1 MPKRLYRLLPF
12 IIGLCLFIAAPALSA
27 PLNAPHEQTT
37 CEDLVTLA
45 TTTVG
50 FACESIGRNQ
60 ACYGNQ
66 LVDVE
71 FNEGFGEGLV
81 FNRSGDLIDLLS
93 IRNLTTAPLNVT
105 TGEWGVAI
113 VKAQANL
120 PDVLPGQN
128 VTFLL
133 FGDASLENATT
144 DMRAVKLRTG
154 IGGTECD
161 EAPSGVLIQSPG
173 GQQVTMNIN
182 GADLT
187 LGSTVFIS
195 AEQDNSMKLSTLDGL
210 AVMSALGETRLVPT
224 GGEIGMRLG
233 GEDGL
238 EVVGAPSALRGFTQ
252 TQLPFVPLSLLD
264 DPIVLPPS
272 MNIPG
277 QMGTGLPS
285 PTPINSGVTATPNP
299 NCVPRA
305 DWTSRYIIQQG
316 ETLSNI
322 AGRGGIAL
330 NDLAA
335 GNCITNPGRIF
346 AGQVLNVPFPIPT
359 PLPRATS
366 TPIAPTVTATSNTT
380 IIGPNLRVDSNPIY
394 YGSCTIIRW
403 DVANI
408 SQVYFEGQPAI
419 GSEARQICPQE
430 TYTYTLTVVKVDG
443 SQQNF
448 QLTVYVESTC
458 GNSVCDPG
466 ETYST
471 CPSDC
476 PYPIG

>member
-12 IIGLCLFIAAPALSA
+12 MIGLLLFIAVPALSA
-27 PLNAPHEQTT
+27 PLNAPHQQTT

-66 LVDVE
+66 LVDIE
-71 FNEGFGEGLV
+71 FNEGLGEGLV
-81 FNRSGDLIDLLS
+81 FNRSGDVVDLLS
-93 IRNLTTAPLNVT
+93 IRNLSTSPLNVS

-113 VKAQANL
+113 IKAQANL
-120 PDVLPGQN
+120 PDTLPGQN

-133 FGDASLENATT
+133 FGDATLENATS

-154 IGGTECD
+154 IGGTECE

-187 LGSTVFIS
+187 LGSTVFVS
-195 AEQDNSMKLSTLDGL
+195 AEENVSMKLSTLDGL
-210 AVMSALGETRLVPT
+210 AVMTALGETRLVPT
-224 GGEIGMRLG
+224 GGEIGVRLG

-238 EVVGAPSALRGFTQ
+238 EVAGAPSALRGFTQ
-252 TQLPFVPLSLLD
+252 TQLPFVPLGLLD

-277 QMGTGLPS
+277 QMGTGLPTPTS
-285 PTPINSGVTATPNP
+285 PNVAATSVSP

-305 DWTSRYIIQQG
+305 DWTSRYVIQQG

-335 GNCITNPGRIF
+335 GNCITNPGLIY
-346 AGQVLNVPFPIPT
+346 AGQILNVPFPIPT
-359 PLPRATS
+359 PRPRPTS
-366 TPIAPTVTATSNTT
+366 TPTLTPTSNTT
-380 IIGPNLRVDSNPIY
+380 IIGPNLRADSNPIY
-394 YGSCTIIRW
+394 YGTCTIIRW

-408 SQVYFEGQPAI
+408 SQVYFEGSPAV
-419 GSEARQICPQE
+419 GSEARQVCPQA
-430 TYTYTLTVVKVDG
+430 TYTYTLTVIKLDG

-448 QLTVYVESTC
+448 QITIYVESLC

-466 ETYST
+466 ESYAT